1 MQGDEELKAPS
12 VCVIAAGGLTP
23 DLSEQTL
30 QDYQVLRARTEAEA
44 LAGSG
49 AEAFLW
55 LTSAGK
61 LAPRAL
67 EECLWALQSADWAT
81 WEDTGAAPAPSM
93 RDVAGPLGVSRRAL
107 EWAEPK
113 PGGTVR
119 RLPWRCVTGPAERHA
134 QESIPANGLLHTRA
148 TVRGGHWLSRLIA
161 RLQNAGLSWKQYVNR
176 RAGRAVFDLAGYTR
190 FEAGAAYANGL
201 LLKPLRYAVVE
212 KRDRRRVAV
221 VVGSLGE
228 GEAQRALLGVVA
240 AIDRNDAEVI
250 VIAETSAEKS
260 WKQRWRDC
268 SDFLFEAGAMTE
280 PEELERLI
288 VSMALNWKID
298 ALLVAQ
304 ARAAYR
310 VLPAIKDLLP
320 GLRIA
325 DVVAD
330 LDALDLADSTIDS
343 VDYRL
348 ARSQTVKK
356 GLEGMAL
363 GEQQVRWI
371 PYGVDL
377 ADGNGEVGGTIAIG
391 FRGRLDQANGAHLLS
406 AFAGELERLR
416 PGAQTSWVI
425 AGSGPLESRLRRAF
439 ADRNATFVGDRE
451 PAVDLLVVLS
461 EGSCGDWASL
471 EALRRGTPVVAFHT
485 DSRAEIVAD
494 GCGILVTGGLDG
506 ELRAARA
513 AADLLQD
520 RQALEAMPAAA
531 QRYVAQNYSTARGI
545 APVQAFL
552 DEFLAEVGGKI
563 QSGNS

>member
-1 MQGDEELKAPS
+1 
-12 VCVIAAGGLTP
+12 
-23 DLSEQTL
+23 
-30 QDYQVLRARTEAEA
+30 
-44 LAGSG
+44 
-49 AEAFLW
+49 
-55 LTSAGK
+55 
-61 LAPRAL
+61 
-67 EECLWALQSADWAT
+67 
-81 WEDTGAAPAPSM
+81 PSM

-113 PGGTVR
+113 PGGTVK
-119 RLPWRCVTGPAERHA
+119 RLPWRCITGPAERHA
-134 QESIPANGLLHTRA
+134 QESIPANGLLQTHRA
-148 TVRGGHWLSRLIA
+148 ERSGHWLGRLVA
-161 RLQNAGLSWKQYVNR
+161 RLQNADLFWKQYVNR
-176 RAGRAVFDLAGYTR
+176 RMGRVMFDLSGYTR
-190 FEAGAAYANGL
+190 LEDGAAYANGL
-201 LLKPLRYAVVE
+201 LLRPLRYAVVE

-240 AIDRNDAEVI
+240 AMDRNHTEVI
-250 VIAETSAEKS
+250 VIAETSLEKR
-260 WKQRWRDC
+260 WKQRWLEC
-268 SDFLFEAGAMTE
+268 SDFVFEAGAMTE
-280 PEELERLI
+280 REELERLI
-288 VSMALNWKID
+288 LSMVLNWKID
-298 ALLVAQ
+298 AMLVAE

-310 VLPAIKDLLP
+310 ALPAIKELMP

-348 ARSQTVKK
+348 ARSQTVEK
-356 GLEGMAL
+356 GLEGLAL
-363 GEQQVRWI
+363 GRQQVRRV

-377 ADGNGEVGGTIAIG
+377 ADGNGDLGATIAIG

-416 PGAQTSWVI
+416 PAAQTTWVI

-439 ADRNATFVGDRE
+439 AGRNATFVGDRD

-461 EGSCGDWASL
+461 EGSAGDRASL
-471 EALRRGTPVVAFHT
+471 EALRRGTPVLAFHT

-520 RQALEAMPAAA
+520 RQAFEAMPAAA
-531 QRYVAQNYSTARGI
+531 QRHVAQDYSTANESAAGR
-545 APVQAFL
+545 AFL
-552 DEFLAEVGGKI
+552 DEFLADVGGKI